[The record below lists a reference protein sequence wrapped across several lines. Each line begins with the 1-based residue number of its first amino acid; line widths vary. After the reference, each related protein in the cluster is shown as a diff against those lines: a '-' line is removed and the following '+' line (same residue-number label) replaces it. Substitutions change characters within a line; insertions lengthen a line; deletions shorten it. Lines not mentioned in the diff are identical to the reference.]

1 MNPAAIPPDALNRF
15 RHAALLLTQDA
26 RPRASRLLPLKEDIA
41 ALRKHGVSYRAISE
55 LLTQNGI
62 PTSDVTVMKFSHRFL
77 NEGRSRKS
85 SARRRALSRAN
96 RVAPPKIVRDV
107 PADVS
112 SLPTQAMQ
120 SQTAVTPAENSP
132 FKSRGPRIAKVEL
145 LKRGESV

>member
-15 RHAALLLTQDA
+15 RHATLLLIQDA
-26 RPRASRLLPLKEDIA
+26 RPHASRLLPLKEDIA

-85 SARRRALSRAN
+85 SARRRALGRAN
-96 RVAPPKIVRDV
+96 RIASPK
-107 PADVS
+107 
-112 SLPTQAMQ
+112 T
-120 SQTAVTPAENSP
+120 TPASP
-132 FKSRGPRIAKVEL
+132 SKAVLPPASVATDKLASEPNEISAFVSRGPRIAKVEL
-145 LKRGESV
+145 LKPGESV